1 MAEETEVI
9 VTKFTADLTD
19 LEKGVT
25 EYEATLGGAAK
36 ASDNL
41 DKSTKNLGA
50 SVGSLEGKYE
60 QVRQSAQRNRKEID
74 LTGRSINDLKSEI
87 DRLTKNRN
95 ALIDPKA
102 IARTNADIA
111 KVQAQL
117 KKLETST
124 VQAGKGGKE
133 IFTSIKDGASEASPA
148 IGKVGSL
155 FSGLGGPI
163 GIASAA
169 VVGFISNFSR
179 LDNVQVF
186 FDAVRIGF
194 DTIGNRLANLD
205 FSGLFDPETQRRDI
219 EFAVRQA
226 AALDA
231 VADVQLKINKQ
242 NAEAEL
248 QLAGLN
254 QQLRDRT
261 KTEAERLAIA
271 DQITSIENSRAKEEE
286 GFIRGR
292 IKLQEELNAKELESL
307 GEVSDPNKKALSD
320 LQVELLN
327 SQRNRVQLIES
338 TERRVNSIVEQGATE
353 RAAAEQKAEA
363 ARAKAVAE
371 AARRRQVIETNEKT
385 LQETLDRL
393 AQEQVDR
400 TATEAEREVNIVT
413 RKYADIEAKT
423 KEGFAKIREVTD
435 QSGQEELAQQ
445 EAEAIVQ
452 ITEARDAELAAL
464 EKKRADWA
472 TKTREEQLEQVR
484 QSLLSETEQKRE
496 AILVQLDLDRAAAEA
511 SIANV
516 EERNA
521 TIAALTAKAEQ
532 DLSLIVS
539 EEQAKRLEQ
548 EKQAQANQQALL
560 QENAQIATDFAVAS
574 AELIGQVAA
583 GNEDIAKNAAKVL
596 TTLLLDTLEKIIL
609 ANAFQVQAISAG
621 APDPANVATGGTLGI
636 TRGLILAG
644 IVKALFAAA
653 KSAIAGAYTG
663 EERVGMGEAPL
674 WQGRDGYLRRVHKNE
689 GIVDAETNLAFLS
702 HINAM
707 RKGRKAYD
715 DLIYREHIAPA
726 IQALGYGDMS
736 TVNEFVRSD
745 FGNRVVTSSMLPKN
759 YDRNIVGE
767 LRSSRREGRQQTELL
782 AEVVKQ
788 LRPNRSRW

>member
-36 ASDNL
+36 ASDSL

-50 SVGSLEGKYE
+50 SVGQLSPKFEAIK
-60 QVRQSAQRNRKEID
+60 QSAQRTASAVAAVGTE
-74 LTGRSINDLKSEI
+74 
-87 DRLTKNRN
+87 TK
-95 ALIDPKA
+95 KA
-102 IARTNADIA
+102 
-111 KVQAQL
+111 
-117 KKLETST
+117 
-124 VQAGKGGKE
+124 
-133 IFTSIKDGASEASPA
+133 GASGGALSKLQGAFAS
-148 IGKVGSL
+148 IRTSVGNVASSANSFFGEVVKGASTAAPGLSNITGL
-155 FSGLGGPI
+155 FGGMVNPI
-163 GIASAA
+163 TVAAAA

-179 LDNVQVF
+179 LDSVQVF

-194 DTIGNRLANLD
+194 DTILD
-205 FSGLFDPETQRRDI
+205 RFTSFEGFKGLFDPKTQAADIKFAAEQAALIDALADKEREFRVANAETNKEIAKREQQFKDITKSDEERKKIAEELTALENDNADREQSAIKARIALIQRELDQREAANIAENDISDELKDRLAQEQIALASAQASRISDAERVQRR
-219 EFAVRQA
+219 
-226 AALDA
+226 L
-231 VADVQLKINKQ
+231 
-242 NAEAEL
+242 
-248 QLAGLN
+248 
-254 QQLRDRT
+254 
-261 KTEAERLAIA
+261 
-271 DQITSIENSRAKEEE
+271 
-286 GFIRGR
+286 
-292 IKLQEELNAKELESL
+292 
-307 GEVSDPNKKALSD
+307 
-320 LQVELLN
+320 
-327 SQRNRVQLIES
+327 
-338 TERRVNSIVEQGATE
+338 NSIVEQGATE

-400 TATEAEREVNIVT
+400 TATEAEQEVNIVT

-423 KEGFAKIREVTD
+423 KEGFAKIREVTA
-435 QSGQEELAQQ
+435 QSGQAELSQQ
-445 EAEAIVQ
+445 EAEAIKQ
-452 ITEARDAELAAL
+452 ITAARDAELAAL
-464 EKKRADWA
+464 EKKRADLA
-472 TKTREEQLEQVR
+472 AKTREEQLEQVR

-583 GNEDIAKNAAKVL
+583 GNEDVAKNAAKVL

-689 GIVDAETNLAFLS
+689 GIVDAETNLAFLP

>member
-9 VTKFTADLTD
+9 VTRFTADLTD

-50 SVGSLEGKYE
+50 SVGQLSPKFEAIK
-60 QVRQSAQRNRKEID
+60 QSAQRTASAVAAVGTE
-74 LTGRSINDLKSEI
+74 
-87 DRLTKNRN
+87 TK
-95 ALIDPKA
+95 KA
-102 IARTNADIA
+102 
-111 KVQAQL
+111 
-117 KKLETST
+117 
-124 VQAGKGGKE
+124 
-133 IFTSIKDGASEASPA
+133 GASGGALSKLQGAFAS
-148 IGKVGSL
+148 IRTSVGNAAGSAKSFFGEVVKGAGNAAPGLSNITSL
-155 FSGLGGPI
+155 FGGMVNPI
-163 GIASAA
+163 TIAAGA
-169 VVGFISNFSR
+169 VVGFIANFSR

-271 DQITSIENSRAKEEE
+271 DQITSIENNRAKEEE

-307 GEVSDPNKKALSD
+307 GEVSDANKKALSD

-338 TERRVNSIVEQGATE
+338 TERRVNSIVEQGASE

-435 QSGQEELAQQ
+435 QSGQAELAQQ

-464 EKKRADWA
+464 EKKRADLA

-583 GNEDIAKNAAKVL
+583 GNEDVAKNAAKVL

-689 GIVDAETNLAFLS
+689 GIVDAETNLAFLP

-726 IQALGYGDMS
+726 IQALGHGDMS

>member
-50 SVGSLEGKYE
+50 SVGQLSPKFEAIK
-60 QVRQSAQRNRKEID
+60 QSAQRTASAVAAVGTE
-74 LTGRSINDLKSEI
+74 
-87 DRLTKNRN
+87 TK
-95 ALIDPKA
+95 KA
-102 IARTNADIA
+102 
-111 KVQAQL
+111 
-117 KKLETST
+117 
-124 VQAGKGGKE
+124 
-133 IFTSIKDGASEASPA
+133 GASGGALSKLQGAFAS
-148 IGKVGSL
+148 IRTSVGNVASSANSFFGEVVKGASTAAPGLSNITGL
-155 FSGLGGPI
+155 FGGMVNPI
-163 GIASAA
+163 TVAAAA
-169 VVGFISNFSR
+169 VVGFIANFSR
-179 LDNVQVF
+179 LDSVQVY
-186 FDAVRIGF
+186 FDSVGIGF
-194 DTIGNRLANLD
+194 DIIGNRLANLD
-205 FSGLFDPETQRRDI
+205 FKGLMDPQTQQRDI
-219 EFAVRQA
+219 EFAARMA

-271 DQITSIENSRAKEEE
+271 DQITSIENNRAKEEE

-307 GEVSDPNKKALSD
+307 GEVSDANKKALSD

-338 TERRVNSIVEQGATE
+338 TERRVNSIVEQGAAE

-413 RKYADIEAKT
+413 RKYADIESKT

-435 QSGQEELAQQ
+435 QSGQAELAQQ

-452 ITEARDAELAAL
+452 ITEARDAELADL
-464 EKKRADWA
+464 EKKRADLA

-548 EKQAQANQQALL
+548 EKQAQAQQQALL

-583 GNEDIAKNAAKVL
+583 GNEDVAKNAAKVL

-689 GIVDAETNLAFLS
+689 GIVDAETNLAFLP

-726 IQALGYGDMS
+726 IQALGHGDMS

>member
-50 SVGSLEGKYE
+50 SVGQLSPKFEAIK
-60 QVRQSAQRNRKEID
+60 QSAQRTASAVAAVGTE
-74 LTGRSINDLKSEI
+74 
-87 DRLTKNRN
+87 TK
-95 ALIDPKA
+95 KA
-102 IARTNADIA
+102 
-111 KVQAQL
+111 
-117 KKLETST
+117 
-124 VQAGKGGKE
+124 
-133 IFTSIKDGASEASPA
+133 GASGGALSKLQGAFAS
-148 IGKVGSL
+148 IRTSVGNVASSAKSFFGEVVKGASTAAPGLSNITGL
-155 FSGLGGPI
+155 FGGMVNPI
-163 GIASAA
+163 TVAAAA
-169 VVGFISNFSR
+169 VVGFIANFSR

-271 DQITSIENSRAKEEE
+271 DQITSIENNRAKEEE

-292 IKLQEELNAKELESL
+292 IKLQEDLNAKELESL
-307 GEVSDPNKKALSD
+307 GEVSDANKKALSD

-452 ITEARDAELAAL
+452 ITAARDAELAAL
-464 EKKRADWA
+464 EKKRADLA

-484 QSLLSETEQKRE
+484 QSLLSETEQRRE

-548 EKQAQANQQALL
+548 EKQAQAQQQALL

-583 GNEDIAKNAAKVL
+583 GNEDVAKNAAKVL

-621 APDPANVATGGTLGI
+621 APDPPNVATGGTFGI

-689 GIVDAETNLAFLS
+689 GIVDAETNLAFLP